1 MSAVSVSESG
11 VRPVLADA
19 AEVAR
24 RALVALEPDGVGVH
38 LGVSAED
45 DTAATHRFEAT
56 LPGYRGWQWAVVVAA
71 PPGADHATVSE
82 SALLPALDALIAPD
96 FVPWEQ
102 RVRPGDLGPGD
113 LLATPADDPRLVPG
127 YVATGDPVIDEVAR
141 EVGLGRVQVLSL
153 EGRADAAQR
162 WYTEYGPDTEMA
174 KAAPGTCGMCGF
186 YLPLA
191 GALRESFGVCGNAMG
206 ADGHVVHI
214 EYGCGAHSDVVAP
227 SGNGSPLYEAF
238 DDHAVDFVEIVRPAV
253 EDAINKAESAAA
265 AEDTASTAGSQAL
278 AEDSASEVATEATS
292 EDVASKVA
300 TQGAE
305 DSVSAVAPQHS
316 AEDSAKKGAH
326 QPVAE
331 DSATAVEPQAVAEGS
346 ATEAVAQVAAED
358 SATTVDDVVA
368 DADSATAVVEVVAE
382 ASADPAIEVVEVAAG
397 TIATVP
403 AGSDTEEAT
412 DQSPADALTEVGA
425 AAAERAGDQ
434 QETAEAE
441 AVAAADAERSALA
454 EGTLP
459 ETPDEVIAA
468 ELASDTDVPT
478 ATVPAAQAELGAG
491 DESAAAE
498 TGVVSAAEAEPDTEA
513 NAAGA
518 EATSATEA
526 TSGVEAAAETAEAGA
541 DSAEGAAS
549 VSGGAESGGA
559 AESADLSEHG
569 SSVSR

>member
-1 MSAVSVSESG
+1 MYAVSAVSVSESG

-38 LGVSAED
+38 LGVTAED

-82 SALLPALDALIAPD
+82 SALLPAIDALIAPD
-96 FVPWEQ
+96 FVPWDQ

-127 YVATGDPVIDEVAR
+127 YIATGDPVIDEVAR
-141 EVGLGRVQVLSL
+141 EVGLGRVQVLSV

-162 WYTEYGPDTEMA
+162 WFAEFGPDTEMA
-174 KAAPGTCGMCGF
+174 KAAPSTCGMCGF

-238 DDHAVDFVEIVRPAV
+238 DDHAVDFVDIVRPAV
-253 EDAINKAESAAA
+253 ENAIDKVVSEATADATATVDESADATATVDAAA
-265 AEDTASTAGSQAL
+265 ADAPVVV
-278 AEDSASEVATEATS
+278 DEA
-292 EDVASKVA
+292 A
-300 TQGAE
+300 
-305 DSVSAVAPQHS
+305 AVA
-316 AEDSAKKGAH
+316 
-326 QPVAE
+326 
-331 DSATAVEPQAVAEGS
+331 
-346 ATEAVAQVAAED
+346 
-358 SATTVDDVVA
+358 DDV
-368 DADSATAVVEVVAE
+368 DPATVVVEVVAE
-382 ASADPAIEVVEVAAG
+382 TTTDPAIEVVEVAVETTA
-397 TIATVP
+397 ANP
-403 AGSDTEEAT
+403 APEAAE
-412 DQSPADALTEVGA
+412 SADSLTEVGA
-425 AAAERAGDQ
+425 AAAEQAGDQ

-441 AVAAADAERSALA
+441 AVAAVDAERAALA
-454 EGTLP
+454 EGALP
-459 ETPDEVIAA
+459 ESAEEVVNA
-468 ELASDTDVPT
+468 EIASDV
-478 ATVPAAQAELGAG
+478 
-491 DESAAAE
+491 
-498 TGVVSAAEAEPDTEA
+498 
-513 NAAGA
+513 
-518 EATSATEA
+518 
-526 TSGVEAAAETAEAGA
+526 
-541 DSAEGAAS
+541 
-549 VSGGAESGGA
+549 AESGEA

>member
-38 LGVSAED
+38 LGVTAED

-82 SALLPALDALIAPD
+82 SALLPAIDALIAPD
-96 FVPWEQ
+96 FIPWDQ

-113 LLATPADDPRLVPG
+113 LLAAPADDPRLVPG
-127 YVATGDPVIDEVAR
+127 YIATGDPVIDEVAR
-141 EVGLGRVQVLSL
+141 EVGLGRVQVLSV

-162 WYTEYGPDTEMA
+162 WFTEFGPDTEMA
-174 KAAPGTCGMCGF
+174 KAAPSTCGMCGF

-253 EDAINKAESAAA
+253 ENAIDKVVSEATADATATVDESADATATVVAADDATATVDEAADATATVVAADDATATLDEIAA
-265 AEDTASTAGSQAL
+265 APVAGD
-278 AEDSASEVATEATS
+278 ESATDAPTLVDEAAADAPVVVD
-292 EDVASKVA
+292 EAADVA
-300 TQGAE
+300 
-305 DSVSAVAPQHS
+305 
-316 AEDSAKKGAH
+316 
-326 QPVAE
+326 
-331 DSATAVEPQAVAEGS
+331 
-346 ATEAVAQVAAED
+346 
-358 SATTVDDVVA
+358 DDVHP
-368 DADSATAVVEVVAE
+368 ATVVVEVVAE
-382 ASADPAIEVVEVAAG
+382 ATTDPAIEVVEVAVETAA
-397 TIATVP
+397 ATP
-403 AGSDTEEAT
+403 APEAAE
-412 DQSPADALTEVGA
+412 PADSLTEVGVA
-425 AAAERAGDQ
+425 AAQQAGDR

-441 AVAAADAERSALA
+441 AVAAVDAERAALA
-454 EGTLP
+454 EGALP
-459 ETPDEVIAA
+459 ESAEEVVNA
-468 ELASDTDVPT
+468 EIASDT
-478 ATVPAAQAELGAG
+478 E
-491 DESAAAE
+491 
-498 TGVVSAAEAEPDTEA
+498 VS
-513 NAAGA
+513 
-518 EATSATEA
+518 
-526 TSGVEAAAETAEAGA
+526 AEAGLNA
-541 DSAEGAAS
+541 DEVAAVAGGEGAAVS
-549 VSGGAESGGA
+549 GAEGDAVASGGAESGEA